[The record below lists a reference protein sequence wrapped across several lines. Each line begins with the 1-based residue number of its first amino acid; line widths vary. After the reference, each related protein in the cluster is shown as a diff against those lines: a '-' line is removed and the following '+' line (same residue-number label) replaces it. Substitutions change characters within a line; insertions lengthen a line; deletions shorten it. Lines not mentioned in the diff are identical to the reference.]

1 MTARNDTTKLALWQA
16 TPISLRTESLEVILN
31 HGCGSPSQMVLPVS
45 YHDVL
50 LRIRQLEDRE
60 ARGGNAIDRPEPLL
74 NILAEVDLK
83 RAIKMR

>member
-1 MTARNDTTKLALWQA
+1 
-16 TPISLRTESLEVILN
+16 
-31 HGCGSPSQMVLPVS
+31 MVLPVS